1 VRRLIT
7 HYLRPLTR
15 LELASV
21 PEQIVRRGGISRTV
35 FVVSLVVVAVAAGL
49 GGYFTNSLLNPGVQ
63 TIQVSGAGSSL
74 VYPLLSQW
82 TANYHNSHSNV
93 QINYQSVGSGAG
105 VTDFQNKVVDFAGTD
120 AAPIPY
126 GSTGTTLPNATLTI
140 PETIGAVTLS
150 YNIPGVPTGLH
161 LNENIT
167 AEIFDGAITY
177 WDNASITAI
186 NTISLPHNLITTVH
200 RSDSSGTTFIFEGY
214 LLKSAFWPFTTQ
226 SKSWP
231 SVGRGTTLAGAQ
243 NTGVANYVSTTPNS
257 IGYVEVAYAL
267 QNNFHVAYV
276 QNKDRSSYVQPTLAN
291 ITAAVSSANVSNL
304 PNGMGD
310 WSGVS
315 LILEPGANSY
325 PIISFTYIIV
335 YQQLN
340 VRPLMTLD
348 KAKALVD
355 FLWYI
360 VHDGQTAGASLDYAT
375 LPGSIVTIDETSI
388 KAITYN
394 GQSLPT

>member
-1 VRRLIT
+1 MT
-7 HYLRPLTR
+7 
-15 LELASV
+15 SV
-21 PEQIVRRGGISRTV
+21 PGQIVRRGGISRTI
-35 FVVSLVVVAVAAGL
+35 FVISLGIGTVAAGL
-49 GGYFTNSLLNPGVQ
+49 GGVQ
-63 TIQVSGAGSSL
+63 TCALPISGAPTIELTGDGSSL

-82 TANYHNSHSNV
+82 TSNYDGSHSNV
-93 QINYQSVGSGAG
+93 QINYQSVGSGTG

-126 GSTGTTLPNATLTI
+126 GSTGTTLPNTTLTI
-140 PETIGAVTLS
+140 PETIGAVTLA

-167 AEIFDGAITY
+167 AEIFNGAITY
-177 WDNASITAI
+177 WDNVSITGI
-186 NTISLPHNLITTVH
+186 NNGLSLPHNLNTTVH

-214 LLKSAFWPFTTQ
+214 LLKSSFWPFTPQ

-231 SVGRGTTLAGAQ
+231 SGARGASLAGAQ
-243 NTGVANYVSTTPNS
+243 NNGVATDVLTTPNS

-267 QNNFHVAYV
+267 QNNMNVAYV
-276 QNKDRSSYVQPTLAN
+276 QNQARSSYIKPTLAN
-291 ITAAVSSANVSNL
+291 ITAAVSSADVSSL
-304 PNGMGD
+304 PTGLQD
-310 WSGVS
+310 WSAVS
-315 LILEPGANSY
+315 LILQPGANSY
-325 PIISFTYIIV
+325 PIVSFTYIIV

-355 FLWYI
+355 FIWYML
-360 VHDGQTAGASLDYAT
+360 HEGQSAGASLNYAT
-375 LPGSIVTIDETSI
+375 LPASIVTIDETSI
-388 KAITYN
+388 KSITYN

>member
-1 VRRLIT
+1 M
-7 HYLRPLTR
+7 
-15 LELASV
+15 ASV

-35 FVVSLVVVAVAAGL
+35 FVISLVVVAVAAGL
-49 GGYFTNSLLNPGVQ
+49 GGYFTNAFLNPGTLTLQ
-63 TIQVSGAGSSL
+63 LSGSGSSL

-82 TANYHNSHSNV
+82 TSNYHGLHSNV

-120 AAPIPY
+120 AAPVP
-126 GSTGTTLPNATLTI
+126 STNPNVTLTI
-140 PETIGAVTLS
+140 PETIGAVTLA
-150 YNIPGVPTGLH
+150 YNIPNVPTGLH
-161 LNENIT
+161 LNENVT
-167 AEIFDGAITY
+167 AEIFNGTITQWNDPAIMAL
-177 WDNASITAI
+177 NNGLNLPS
-186 NTISLPHNLITTVH
+186 NTITTVH

-214 LLKSAFWPFTTQ
+214 LLKSAFWFAPQ

-231 SVGRGTTLAGAQ
+231 GKAGGNSITGLQ
-243 NTGVANYVSTTPNS
+243 NTGVANQVSNTPNS

-267 QNNFHVAYV
+267 QNSMNVAYV
-276 QNKDRSSYVQPTLAN
+276 QNKERSSFVKPTLAN
-291 ITAAVSSANVSNL
+291 ITAAVSSADPSTL
-304 PNGMGD
+304 PTGGLQD
-310 WSGVS
+310 WSTVS
-315 LILEPGANSY
+315 LLLEPGANSY
-325 PIISFTYIIV
+325 PIVGFTYIIV

-360 VHDGQTAGASLDYAT
+360 VHDGQAAGANLDYAT

-388 KAITYN
+388 KSITYN
-394 GQSLPT
+394 GQNLPT

>member
-1 VRRLIT
+1 MT
-7 HYLRPLTR
+7 
-15 LELASV
+15 SV
-21 PEQIVRRGGISRTV
+21 PEQIVRRGGISRTI
-35 FVVSLVVVAVAAGL
+35 FVVSLVIVAVAAGL
-49 GGYFTNSLLNPGVQ
+49 GGYFGNALLHPSAP
-63 TIQVSGAGSSL
+63 TIELTGDGSSL

-82 TANYHNSHSNV
+82 TSNYHGSHSNV
-93 QINYQSVGSGAG
+93 QINYQSVGSGTG

-126 GSTGTTLPNATLTI
+126 GSTGSTLPNTTLTI
-140 PETIGAVTLS
+140 PETIGAVTLA

-161 LNENIT
+161 LNENLT
-167 AEIFDGAITY
+167 AEIFSGAITY
-177 WDNASITAI
+177 WDNSSITSI
-186 NTISLPHNLITTVH
+186 NSISLPHNLITTVH

-214 LLKSAFWPFTTQ
+214 LIKSAFWPFMTQ

-231 SVGRGTTLAGAQ
+231 TVGRGTSLAGAQ
-243 NTGVANYVSTTPNS
+243 NTGVATYVSTTPNS

-267 QNNFHVAYV
+267 QNNMNVAYV

-304 PNGMGD
+304 PSGMGD

-315 LILEPGANSY
+315 LILQTGANSY
-325 PIISFTYIIV
+325 PIVSFTYIIV

-355 FLWYI
+355 FLWYV
-360 VHDGQTAGASLDYAT
+360 VHDGQSAGASLDYAT
-375 LPGSIVTIDETSI
+375 LPGSIVTIDENSI
-388 KAITYN
+388 KAITFN

>member
-1 VRRLIT
+1 M
-7 HYLRPLTR
+7 
-15 LELASV
+15 ASV

-35 FVVSLVVVAVAAGL
+35 FVISLVVVAVAAGL
-49 GGYFTNSLLNPGVQ
+49 GGYFTNAFLNPGAPTLQ
-63 TIQVSGAGSSL
+63 LSGSGSSL

-82 TANYHNSHSNV
+82 TSNYHGLHSNV

-120 AAPIPY
+120 AASVP
-126 GSTGTTLPNATLTI
+126 STNPNITLTI
-140 PETIGAVTLS
+140 PETIGAVTLA
-150 YNIPGVPTGLH
+150 YNSPNVPTGLH
-161 LNENIT
+161 LNENVT
-167 AEIFDGAITY
+167 AEIFNGTITQWNDPAIMAL
-177 WDNASITAI
+177 NNGLNLPS
-186 NTISLPHNLITTVH
+186 NTITTVH

-214 LLKSAFWPFTTQ
+214 LLKSAFWFAPQ

-231 SVGRGTTLAGAQ
+231 SKAGGNSIAGLQ
-243 NTGVANYVSTTPNS
+243 NTGVANQVSMTPNS

-267 QNNFHVAYV
+267 QNNMNVAYV
-276 QNKDRSSYVQPTLAN
+276 QNEARSSFVKPTLAN
-291 ITAAVSSANVSNL
+291 ITAAVSSADPSTL
-304 PNGMGD
+304 PTGGLQD
-310 WSGVS
+310 WSAVS
-315 LILEPGANSY
+315 LLLEPGANSY
-325 PIISFTYIIV
+325 PIVSFTYIIV

-360 VHDGQTAGASLDYAT
+360 VHDGQAAGANLDYAT

-388 KAITYN
+388 KSITYN
-394 GQSLPT
+394 GQNLPT